1 MGIPMTTAITAMANP
16 MIIPMPT
23 ITGITTTMTTTT
35 TITMG
40 KE

>member
-1 MGIPMTTAITAMANP
+1 MGIPMTIAIMTMGIP

-35 TITMG
+35 IITME